1 MKQESIKQDVAQPRM
16 VPLKV
21 WAADRSISLMT
32 AYRAAWSGQIPGAVK
47 IRSQWRVPADANT
60 TA

>member
-1 MKQESIKQDVAQPRM
+1 MKKNTETSGASLPRM

-21 WAADRSISLMT
+21 WAADNCVSYMT
-32 AYRAAWSGQIPGAVK
+32 AYRAVRAGQIPGAVK
-47 IRSQWRVPADANT
+47 LRSQWRVPRDSAT